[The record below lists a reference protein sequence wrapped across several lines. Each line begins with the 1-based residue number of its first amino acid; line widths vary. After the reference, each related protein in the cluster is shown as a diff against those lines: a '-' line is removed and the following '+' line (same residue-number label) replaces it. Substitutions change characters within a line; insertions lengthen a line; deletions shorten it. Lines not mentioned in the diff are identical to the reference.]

1 MSYQSGASPVERRA
15 GQVRFYSGGTRAG
28 IVFFDGVAMSMP
40 AEPFMKVGL
49 VPGDAFVMLVTRDK
63 GKVVSV
69 TVSRM
74 ASARLQDAA
83 KRRTTPKMYDRV
95 GRGLSTRKKP
105 TV

>member
-1 MSYQSGASPVERRA
+1 MSYNAGPTERRA

-28 IVFFDGVAMSMP
+28 VVFFDGAAMSMP

-49 VPGDAFVMLVTRDK
+49 APGDAFVMVVTRVN
-63 GKVVSV
+63 GKVVGV

-74 ASARLQDAA
+74 APPRLPDEA

-105 TV
+105 AV